1 MIRDSFKEI
10 VNDDIIMLVI
20 AQIFFGIVSLVTLGL
35 VVFLW

>member
-10 VNDDIIMLVI
+10 VNDDIIMLSITQV
-20 AQIFFGIVSLVTLGL
+20 FFGIVSLVTLGL